1 MFGNCYLRICLSS
14 TSLVSLTFMDHSPP
28 RSSSVTV
35 ADVAR
40 KAGVSKATA
49 ARVLGGYGT
58 VSDRTREAVTAA
70 ARVLDYRPNELA
82 RSMTTGR
89 SGTIGV
95 VVGDIE
101 NPFFSLAMRGITD
114 VARQAGFTVILINSG
129 ENVDAE
135 KAAVRTLLSKRVDGL
150 IVSPAKESDVDHLQ
164 EVARSG
170 RPLALLDRGSAA
182 LDVDTV
188 IADDRHAAEGI
199 TRRLVERGHR
209 RIAYLTA
216 CDTPDHRFRTPT
228 DINTGSVRRRIEGFL
243 GVCREAGFE
252 RMEDWVHVG
261 AVTPEHA
268 HRIAT
273 VMLKSSQRPTAIIA
287 SDSVIGLSV
296 FKVCRE
302 LGLAIP
308 NDLSL
313 VSFHDA
319 DWTSV
324 TTPPVTVVRQPVY
337 GLGEA
342 ATKLLV
348 ERLNGKTAEA
358 TRVVLKTEVV
368 ERASVAAA
376 PA

>member
-1 MFGNCYLRICLSS
+1 
-14 TSLVSLTFMDHSPP
+14 MDQNPP
-28 RSSSVTV
+28 HSSSVTV

-58 VSDRTREAVTAA
+58 VSDRVRDAVTAA
-70 ARVLDYRPNELA
+70 ARSLDYQPNELA

-114 VARQAGFTVILINSG
+114 VARQTGFTVVLINSG
-129 ENVDAE
+129 EDVDTE
-135 KAAVRTLLSKRVDGL
+135 KAAIRTLLAKRVDGL
-150 IVSPAKESDVDHLQ
+150 IVSPAKESDADHLR
-164 EVARSG
+164 EAARSG
-170 RPLALLDRGSAA
+170 RPLVLLDRGSET
-182 LDVDTV
+182 LDIDTV
-188 IADDRHAAEGI
+188 IADDRHAAEDI
-199 TRRLVERGHR
+199 TRRLIALGHR

-216 CDTPDHRFRTPT
+216 CDTPDHRFRAPA

-243 GVCREAGFE
+243 GVCREAGLE
-252 RMEDWVHVG
+252 GIEEWVRVG
-261 AVTPEHA
+261 AVTPEHT
-268 HRIAT
+268 HRIVTAL
-273 VMLKSSQRPTAIIA
+273 LKSSQRPTAIIA
-287 SDSVIGLSV
+287 SDSVIGLEV
-296 FKVCRE
+296 FKVRRE
-302 LGLAIP
+302 LGLRIP
-308 NDLSL
+308 DDLSL

-337 GLGEA
+337 GLGETA
-342 ATKLLV
+342 AKLLV
-348 ERLNGKTAEA
+348 ERLNGNAGEA
-358 TRVVLKTEVV
+358 NRIILCTEVV
-368 ERASVAAA
+368 DRASIADA

>member
-1 MFGNCYLRICLSS
+1 
-14 TSLVSLTFMDHSPP
+14 MDQSPP
-28 RSSSVTV
+28 RNTSVTV
-35 ADVAR
+35 ADVAH

-58 VSDRTREAVTAA
+58 VSDRVREVVTAA
-70 ARVLDYRPNELA
+70 ARALDYRPNELA

-101 NPFFSLAMRGITD
+101 NPFFSLAVRGITD

-129 ENVDAE
+129 EDVAAE
-135 KAAVRTLLSKRVDGL
+135 KAAIRTLLAKRVDGL
-150 IVSPAKESDVDHLQ
+150 IVSPAKESEVEHLR
-164 EVARSG
+164 EASRSG
-170 RPLALLDRGSAA
+170 LPLALLDRGSDT

-199 TRRLVERGHR
+199 TRRLVALGHR

-216 CDTPDHRFRTPT
+216 CDTPDHRFHTAD

-243 GVCREAGFE
+243 GVCREAGLAE
-252 RMEDWVHVG
+252 MEDWVHVG
-261 AVTPEHA
+261 AVTSEHTR
-268 HRIAT
+268 RIVTA
-273 VMLKSSQRPTAIIA
+273 MLQSAQRPTAIIA
-287 SDSVIGLSV
+287 SDSVIGLEV
-296 FKVCRE
+296 FKVHRE
-302 LGLAIP
+302 FGLSIP
-308 NDLSL
+308 EDLSL

-337 GLGEA
+337 GLGETA
-342 ATKLLV
+342 AKLLV
-348 ERLNGKTAEA
+348 ARLNGNGGEA
-358 TRVVLKTEVV
+358 NRIVLRTEVV
-368 ERASVAAA
+368 DRASVADA

>member
-1 MFGNCYLRICLSS
+1 
-14 TSLVSLTFMDHSPP
+14 MDQNPP
-28 RSSSVTV
+28 RSTSVTV

-58 VSDRTREAVTAA
+58 VSDPVRDAVTAA
-70 ARVLDYRPNELA
+70 ARALDYRPNELA

-129 ENVDAE
+129 EDVAVE
-135 KAAVRTLLSKRVDGL
+135 KAAIRTLLAKRVDGL
-150 IVSPAKESDVDHLQ
+150 IVSPAKESNVDHLQ
-164 EVARSG
+164 EAARSG
-170 RPLALLDRGSAA
+170 RPLALLDRGSET

-199 TRRLVERGHR
+199 TRRLIALGHR
-209 RIAYLTA
+209 RIAYITA
-216 CDTPDHRFRTPT
+216 CDTPDHVFRVPS
-228 DINTGSVRRRIEGFL
+228 DVNTGSVRRRVEGFL
-243 GVCREAGFE
+243 GVCREAGLQG
-252 RMEDWVHVG
+252 MEGWVRVG
-261 AVTPEHA
+261 AITPDHTRGIVSA
-268 HRIAT
+268 
-273 VMLKSSQRPTAIIA
+273 MLQSSERPTAIIA
-287 SDSVIGLSV
+287 SDSVIGLEV
-296 FKVCRE
+296 FKTSRAA
-302 LGLAIP
+302 GIAIP
-308 NDLSL
+308 DELSL

-324 TTPPVTVVRQPVY
+324 TSPPVTVVRQPVY
-337 GLGEA
+337 RLGETA
-342 ATKLLV
+342 AKLLV
-348 ERLNGKTAEA
+348 ERLNGYEA
-358 TRVVLKTEVV
+358 SARQVVLQTELI
-368 ERASVAAA
+368 ERASVADA

>member
-1 MFGNCYLRICLSS
+1 
-14 TSLVSLTFMDHSPP
+14 MDQSPS
-28 RSSSVTV
+28 RSSATTV

-58 VSDRTREAVTAA
+58 VSDRVRDAVTVA
-70 ARVLDYRPNELA
+70 ARALNYQPNELA

-114 VARQAGFTVILINSG
+114 VAREAGFTVILINSG
-129 ENVDAE
+129 EDADAE
-135 KAAVRTLLSKRVDGL
+135 KAAIRTLLAKRVDGL
-150 IVSPAKESDVDHLQ
+150 IVSPAKESDIDHLR
-164 EVARSG
+164 EATRSG
-170 RPLALLDRGSAA
+170 RPLVLLDRGSET

-188 IADDRHAAEGI
+188 IADDRHAAEDI
-199 TRRLVERGHR
+199 TRRLIALGHS

-216 CDTPDHRFRTPT
+216 CDTADHRFHTPA

-243 GVCREAGFE
+243 CICRKAGLE
-252 RMEDWVHVG
+252 GMEEWVHVG
-261 AVTPEHA
+261 AITPDHT
-268 HRIAT
+268 HRIVTA
-273 VMLKSSQRPTAIIA
+273 MLKSPQRPTAIIA
-287 SDSVIGLSV
+287 SDSVIGLEV

-308 NDLSL
+308 DDLSL

-337 GLGEA
+337 RLGETA
-342 ATKLLV
+342 AKLLV
-348 ERLNGKTAEA
+348 ERLNGDGTEA
-358 TRVVLKTEVV
+358 NRIVLQTEVI
-368 ERASVAAA
+368 ERASVAGA

>member
-1 MFGNCYLRICLSS
+1 
-14 TSLVSLTFMDHSPP
+14 MDQSPP
-28 RSSSVTV
+28 KNSSVTV
-35 ADVAR
+35 ADVAHR
-40 KAGVSKATA
+40 AGVSKATA

-58 VSDRTREAVTAA
+58 VSDRVREAVTAA
-70 ARVLDYRPNELA
+70 ACALDYRPNELA

-129 ENVDAE
+129 EDVAAE
-135 KAAVRTLLSKRVDGL
+135 KAAVRTLLAKRVDGL
-150 IVSPAKESDVDHLQ
+150 IVSPAKESDVEHLR
-164 EVARSG
+164 EVVRAG
-170 RPLALLDRGSAA
+170 RPLALLDRGSDT

-188 IADDRHAAEGI
+188 IANDRHAAEGI
-199 TRRLVERGHR
+199 TRQLIARGHR

-216 CDTPDHRFRTPT
+216 CDTPDHRFRIAQ

-243 GVCREAGFE
+243 GVCQEAGLVG
-252 RMEDWVHVG
+252 MEDWVHVG
-261 AVTPEHA
+261 AVTPEHT
-268 HRIAT
+268 HRIVST
-273 VMLKSSQRPTAIIA
+273 MLRSAQRPTAIIA
-287 SDSVIGLSV
+287 SDSVIGLEV
-296 FKVCRE
+296 FKVCRV
-302 LGLAIP
+302 LGLSIP
-308 NDLSL
+308 DDLSL

-342 ATKLLV
+342 AAKLLV
-348 ERLNGKTAEA
+348 NRLNGNAGEA
-358 TRVVLKTEVV
+358 SRIVLRTEIVD
-368 ERASVAAA
+368 RASIADASG
-376 PA
+376 

>member
-1 MFGNCYLRICLSS
+1 
-14 TSLVSLTFMDHSPP
+14 MDQSPP
-28 RSSSVTV
+28 RSPSVTV

-58 VSDRTREAVTAA
+58 VSDRVRDAVTAA
-70 ARVLDYRPNELA
+70 ARALDYQPNELA

-114 VARQAGFTVILINSG
+114 IARQAGFTVVLINSG
-129 ENVDAE
+129 EDAEAE
-135 KAAVRTLLSKRVDGL
+135 KAAIRTLLAKRVDGL
-150 IVSPAKESDVDHLQ
+150 IVSPAKESDVGHLR
-164 EVARSG
+164 EAARAG
-170 RPLALLDRGSAA
+170 RPLVLLDRGSEM
-182 LDVDTV
+182 LDVDMV

-199 TRRLVERGHR
+199 TRRLIALGHR

-216 CDTPDHRFRTPT
+216 CDTPDHRFRTPS

-243 GVCREAGFE
+243 GVCREAGLE
-252 RMEDWVHVG
+252 GMEDRVHVG
-261 AVTPEHA
+261 AVTPEHT
-268 HRIAT
+268 HRIVT
-273 VMLKSSQRPTAIIA
+273 GMLQSSQRPTAIIA
-287 SDSVIGLSV
+287 SDSVIGLEV
-296 FKVCRE
+296 FKVCRA
-302 LGLAIP
+302 LGLSIP
-308 NDLSL
+308 DDLSL

-337 GLGEA
+337 RLGETA
-342 ATKLLV
+342 AKLLV
-348 ERLNGKTAEA
+348 ERLNGNHAKAS
-358 TRVVLKTEVV
+358 RVVLQTEVI
-368 ERASVAAA
+368 ERASVAEA
-376 PA
+376 PV